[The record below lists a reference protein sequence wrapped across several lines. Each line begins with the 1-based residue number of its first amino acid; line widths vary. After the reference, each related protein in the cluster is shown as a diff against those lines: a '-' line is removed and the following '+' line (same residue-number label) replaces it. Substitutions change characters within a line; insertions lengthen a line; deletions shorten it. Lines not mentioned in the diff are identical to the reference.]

1 MGLGSDGDWPDE
13 INDPMVC
20 CEMLYGLAE
29 QLEQYKLNIEA
40 QGESPK
46 GPKPFN
52 VESSEYQHFV
62 SEIEDLRD
70 EKDAIRL
77 ERDGLLSEVKRLARR
92 ESVLKD
98 SIQHEDARLKSLKS
112 STHLFADKNDWK
124 SPINGIKSEYNLVT
138 TPNKNPNLPTPTQ
151 FPSQHNRGNSVPQP
165 RNPPPDPPSTTPF

>member
-1 MGLGSDGDWPDE
+1 MDKCNHLKREMGLGSSGDWPDE

-40 QGESPK
+40 QDSSPK

-52 VESSEYQHFV
+52 IESSEYQNFV

-77 ERDGLLSEVKRLARR
+77 ERDGLLGEVKRLARR

-98 SIQHEDARLKSLKS
+98 SIQQEDARLKSLKS
-112 STHLFADKNDWK
+112 STHLFTDRND
-124 SPINGIKSEYNLVT
+124 
-138 TPNKNPNLPTPTQ
+138 
-151 FPSQHNRGNSVPQP
+151 
-165 RNPPPDPPSTTPF
+165 